1 MCLSG
6 GMAIPSLFDRICS
19 FENLVQAA
27 QRAARGKQDKPDAIA
42 FMRQL
47 EPRCLRLSD
56 ALAQGTW
63 RPGGYREV
71 TVRDPKER
79 HISIARFSDRVV
91 HQAICHHVAPLLER
105 SYIAHTF
112 ASIPGR
118 GQHKALAC
126 FERFRDQHAYV
137 LRTDIFRY
145 FPAIDHAVLKAD
157 LARHLSCPHTRA
169 VLGRII
175 DGSNAQEPV
184 HRYFAGDS
192 LFTPWQRRRGLPLGN
207 LTSQMFANL
216 YLNPLDHFAKEV
228 LRIKGYLRYLDDVA
242 VFGRSAAELQ
252 AVQQRLVQ
260 FLDKRRLLLH
270 PRKTSISPTHE
281 TQLFLGM
288 ELLPGGQ
295 RRLPQA
301 HVDRAVGRIHALRA
315 AWARNEVD
323 MAVVQARLGAW
334 VAHARHADT
343 YGLRL
348 RLFPNGAFCPRGEP
362 ARC

>member
-1 MCLSG
+1 MS
-6 GMAIPSLFDRICS
+6 PLFEKICS

-27 QRAARGKQDKPDAIA
+27 HRAARGKQTKSDAIA

-47 EPRCLRLSD
+47 EPRCLRLKD
-56 ALAQGTW
+56 ALAQGNW

-71 TVRDPKER
+71 TVHDPKER
-79 HISIARFSDRVV
+79 RISIARFGDRVV

-112 ASIPGR
+112 ASIAGR

-126 FERFRDQHAYV
+126 FERFRDQHAFV
-137 LRTDIFRY
+137 LRTDIYRY

-157 LARHLSCPHTRA
+157 LARHFHCPATRTL
-169 VLGRII
+169 LGRII
-175 DGSNAQEPV
+175 DGSNLQEPV
-184 HRYFAGDS
+184 HRYFEGDD
-192 LFTPWQRRRGLPLGN
+192 LFTPWRRRRGLPLGN

-216 YLNPLDHFAKEV
+216 YLNPLDHFVKEV
-228 LRIKGYLRYLDDVA
+228 LRVKGYVRYLDDVA
-242 VFGRSAAELQ
+242 VFGACPDALR

-270 PRKTSISPTHE
+270 PRKTSISPTYAP
-281 TQLFLGM
+281 QLFLGM
-288 ELLPGGQ
+288 DLLPGGK

-301 HVDRAVGRIHALRA
+301 HLDRAVGRIHALRA
-315 AWARNEVD
+315 AWRRNEID
-323 MAVVQARLGAW
+323 TTVVQARLGAW

-343 YGLRL
+343 YALRL
-348 RLFPNGAFCPRGEP
+348 RLFPQGAFCPRGEP